1 MAENKGSPGLSKL
14 ARVISQR
21 AENVAGKAERD
32 LVLDFGSIKGDMSLL
47 TNTFPIPIPRSDYHV
62 CRLVGGLAYTISGGS
77 HGGHEGGN
85 GSHTHTVPPDPAPG
99 RDCPCV
105 RNHRMPEPAF
115 QSLPGKTRYR
125 WSPYTVH
132 PPSGPAQR
140 SGSVCGCSGSS
151 CG

>member
-77 HGGHEGGN
+77 HEGDETYC
-85 GSHTHTVPPDPAPG
+85 SFTVKGYPWEED
-99 RDCPCV
+99 
-105 RNHRMPEPAF
+105 ETLSI
-115 QSLPGKTRYR
+115 QL
-125 WSPYTVH
+125 
-132 PPSGPAQR
+132 
-140 SGSVCGCSGSS
+140 
-151 CG
+151 

>member
-62 CRLVGGLAYTISGGS
+62 CRLCRFQRGRYCNQKLDQANSKIMML
-77 HGGHEGGN
+77 ELQLKK
-85 GSHTHTVPPDPAPG
+85 HTDSESAETLYVSS
-99 RDCPCV
+99 RQT
-105 RNHRMPEPAF
+105 EE
-115 QSLPGKTRYR
+115 
-125 WSPYTVH
+125 
-132 PPSGPAQR
+132 
-140 SGSVCGCSGSS
+140 SVSVNF
-151 CG
+151 

>member
-85 GSHTHTVPPDPAPG
+85 GSHTHTAKPSFAQLV
-99 RDCPCV
+99 V
-105 RNHRMPEPAF
+105 ILF
-115 QSLPGKTRYR
+115 TRK
-125 WSPYTVH
+125 PYAYGQATTDQAR
-132 PPSGPAQR
+132 GPR
-140 SGSVCGCSGSS
+140 SGCLGAK
-151 CG
+151 

>member
-62 CRLVGGLAYTISGGS
+62 QARGR
-77 HGGHEGGN
+77 
-85 GSHTHTVPPDPAPG
+85 PG
-99 RDCPCV
+99 
-105 RNHRMPEPAF
+105 
-115 QSLPGKTRYR
+115 
-125 WSPYTVH
+125 VH
-132 PPSGPAQR
+132 DFRRHPWR
-140 SGSVCGCSGSS
+140 T
-151 CG
+151 